1 MIKSKHSVLQGLYIR
16 RICAVFVAAALMLC
30 TTACKS
36 NPSGDSSS
44 GISGSAVSSID
55 SENDGIESGNSSL
68 GSDSDSAPTSNTSSG
83 AQSQDK
89 TTGSKDNGKTNSNSN
104 VDVKGYTFTII
115 STLLPTK
122 QSSNNTLFEKL
133 LFERIEEVEKELGC
147 TIKIVNSLSV
157 TPSTLAPMIQA
168 GKKVGDI
175 MEVEMRYLPALLA
188 KNYLQPWDNVSGI
201 NIKDA
206 KYTESY
212 TRLATINGKTWGLQF
227 MKPPEVR
234 YCVVVNKTLL
244 GKMGIDA
251 DNIYK
256 MINNK
261 TWDFETFA
269 TYAKAAT
276 AENGSTWGVGGRPEY
291 VTEMLIAANN
301 GKLVTQGSNGKA
313 TATYTSNQVINA
325 MNFFDRLVNKDKS
338 FMVTDG
344 MRQQSTFETQ
354 QPDYINSF
362 IQGKIAFLFEDS
374 WTLEQK
380 IKPRVKN
387 FDYGMIMIPKGPDAT
402 DYVSPAEHARVFV
415 LSTTN
420 KADLAKTSKI
430 FNALAEPP
438 SGYGTDD
445 WWLDDVQLSYFQNND
460 TESIK
465 MYKKS
470 LDNSTWDLGMGIDS
484 LSTGFKKEAVY
495 KPIFWNTSGLTPK
508 AAIEGIAGKY
518 DAAIK
523 AVYN

>member
-1 MIKSKHSVLQGLYIR
+1 MIDSRLSVRWGLYTR
-16 RICAVFVAAALMLC
+16 RICAALLAVALLLC
-30 TTACKS
+30 ATACKS
-36 NPSGDSSS
+36 NPSDSSS
-44 GISGSAVSSID
+44 GDSAFAESDIDYGNDSIS
-55 SENDGIESGNSSL
+55 SEDGSL
-68 GSDSDSAPTSNTSSG
+68 GSDSVSDANSG
-83 AQSQDK
+83 TQSQDK
-89 TTGSKDNGKTNSNSN
+89 TTGSTGNGNTNTNTN
-104 VDVKGYTFTII
+104 TDVDVKGYTFTII

-133 LFERIEEVEKELGC
+133 LFDRIEEVEKELGC
-147 TIKIVNSLSV
+147 TIKVVNSLSV
-157 TPSTLAPMIQA
+157 TPSTLSPMIAA
-168 GKKVGDI
+168 GKKVGDV

-188 KNYLQPWDNVSGI
+188 KDYLQPWDNVSGI

-234 YCVVVNKTLL
+234 YCVVMNKTLL
-244 GKMGIDA
+244 GKMGINA
-251 DNIYK
+251 DDIYE

-261 TWDFETFA
+261 TWNFETFA

-276 AENGSTWGVGGRPEY
+276 AENGSTWGVGGNPEY

-301 GKLVTQGSNGKA
+301 GKLVTQESSGKA

-325 MNFFDRLVNKDKS
+325 LDFFDRLVNKDKS
-338 FMVTDG
+338 FMVTSG
-344 MRQQSTFETQ
+344 MRQQSTFESQ
-354 QPDYINSF
+354 QPDYINNF

-387 FDYGMIMIPKGPDAT
+387 FDYGMIMIPMGPDAT

-415 LSTTN
+415 LTTTN
-420 KADLAKTSKI
+420 KADLAKTTKI

-445 WWLDDVQLSYFQNND
+445 WWLDDVQLSYFQSND
-460 TESIK
+460 TNSIK
-465 MYKKS
+465 MYKES
-470 LDNSTWDLGMGIDS
+470 LDKSVWDLGMGIDS

-495 KPIFWNTSGLTPK
+495 KTIFWNSGLTPK
-508 AAIEGIAGKY
+508 AAIEGIAGMY

>member
-1 MIKSKHSVLQGLYIR
+1 MINSKHSVLQGSYIR
-16 RICAVFVAAALMLC
+16 RICAVFVAAVLMLC
-30 TTACKS
+30 ATSCKS
-36 NPSGDSSS
+36 NPSDSSS
-44 GISGSAVSSID
+44 EGSSLAGSVITNGDDSITSKDASSESDSVSSAN
-55 SENDGIESGNSSL
+55 NDTQSQNK
-68 GSDSDSAPTSNTSSG
+68 PTSS
-83 AQSQDK
+83 
-89 TTGSKDNGKTNSNSN
+89 TGNGKPGSNSN

-133 LFERIEEVEKELGC
+133 LFDRIDEVQKELGC
-147 TIKIVNSLSV
+147 TIKVVNSLSV

-175 MEVEMRYLPALLA
+175 LEVEMRYLPALLA
-188 KNYLQPWDNVSGI
+188 KNYLQPWDNISGI
-201 NIKDA
+201 NTKDA
-206 KYTESY
+206 KYTKSY

-234 YCVVVNKTLL
+234 YCVIMNKTLL
-244 GKMGIDA
+244 GQKGINA
-251 DNIYK
+251 DEIYK

-276 AENGSTWGVGGRPEY
+276 AKNGSTRGLGGRPDY

-301 GKLVTQGSNGKA
+301 GKLVTQGGNGKA
-313 TATYTSNQVINA
+313 TATYTSNKVINA
-325 MNFFDRLVNKDKS
+325 INFYDRLVNKDKS
-338 FMVTDG
+338 FMVTAG
-344 MRQQSTFETQ
+344 MSQQSTFESQ

-362 IQGKIAFLFEDS
+362 IQGKLAFLFEDS

-415 LSTTN
+415 LTN
-420 KADLAKTSKI
+420 TNQADLAKTAKI

-445 WWLDDVQLSYFQNND
+445 WWLYDVQLSYFQKND

-465 MYKKS
+465 MYKASLEKS
-470 LDNSTWDLGMGIDS
+470 VWDLGQGIQS
-484 LSTGFKKEAVY
+484 LSNGFKKEAVY
-495 KPIFWNTSGLTPK
+495 KTIFWNSGLTPK
-508 AAIEGIAGKY
+508 AAIEGIAGMY
-518 DAAIK
+518 DEAIK